1 MHPNLALRRL
11 AARLQPIATEV
22 AAARQHFG
30 TIRARLTKS
39 FLVSRV
45 VQIGSH
51 VRGTAIRTHSD
62 VDILAVLRRREARWG
77 NREVSPDTFISR
89 VSHDLKDRYTATA
102 IRRDGQAVVVQF
114 QGGAHAVDVV
124 PAIFARFEAGCPV
137 FRIPGKGAEWI
148 ETSPE
153 RHNRAFTAANAR
165 SGGKLRVLSQLV
177 KGWRFARTP
186 PFALSSFYT
195 DMLLA
200 SRGIASGV
208 KSYSEC
214 LFDFFDELVRR
225 EARGLRDPE
234 GISGLIFATSSDAA
248 RDRLMDGAD
257 AARAHAVAAFAAEAK
272 DDHKEAIRQWSIV
285 FNRSV

>member
-1 MHPNLALRRL
+1 V
-11 AARLQPIATEV
+11 I
-22 AAARQHFG
+22 
-30 TIRARLTKS
+30 
-39 FLVSRV
+39 
-45 VQIGSH
+45 QIGSH

-62 VDILAVLRRREARWG
+62 VDILAVLRRKEARWG
-77 NREVSPDTFISR
+77 SRDVSPDTFMSR
-89 VSHDLKDRYTATA
+89 VSDDLKNRYTATN

-124 PAIFARFEAGCPV
+124 PAIFARFDAGRPV
-137 FRIPGKGAEWI
+137 FRIPGEGEEWI

-153 RHNRAFTAANAR
+153 RHNRAFTVANAR

-177 KGWRFARTP
+177 KGWRFARTS
-186 PFALSSFYT
+186 PFALSSFYI

-200 SRGIASGV
+200 SKDIASGV

-234 GISGLIFATSSDAA
+234 GISGLILATSSDAA
-248 RDRLMDGAD
+248 RDRLLDGAE
-257 AARAHAVAAFAAEAK
+257 AARARAASALAAEAE
-272 DDHKEAIRQWSIV
+272 DNHKEATRQWSIV
-285 FNRSV
+285 FNRNV